1 MKIKKNDKVI
11 VIAGKDKGKTGTVT
25 MAFPKVDQVLV
36 EGVNI
41 KKKHQKPRRGGQKG
55 QVVEKSLPIH
65 VSNVMLVDPKTGK
78 RTRVGIVR
86 KDGKSSRIT
95 KKSKSELV

>member
-1 MKIKKNDKVI
+1 MKIRKNDKVV

-25 MAFPKVDQVLV
+25 VALPKTNQVVV

-41 KKKHQKPRRGGQKG
+41 KKKHQKARRGGQKG
-55 QVVEKSLPIH
+55 QVVEKALPIH
-65 VSNVMLVDPKTGK
+65 VSNVMIVDPKSGK
-78 RTRVGIVR
+78 RTRLGFTR
-86 KDGKSSRIT
+86 KDGKRTRIT

>member
-1 MKIKKNDKVI
+1 MKIKKNDKVT

-25 MAFPKVDQVLV
+25 LALPKTNQVIV

-41 KKKHQKPRRGGQKG
+41 RKKHQKPRRGGQKG
-55 QVVEKSLPIH
+55 QIIEKSMPIH
-65 VSNVMLVDPKTGK
+65 ASNVMIVDPKSGK
-78 RTRVGIVR
+78 QTRVGIQR
-86 KDGKSSRIT
+86 KDGKRTRIT

>member
-25 MAFPKVDQVLV
+25 AAFPKLDSIIV

-41 KKKHQKPRRGGQKG
+41 KKKHQKARRGGQQG
-55 QVVEKSLPIH
+55 QMVEKSLPIH
-65 VSNVMLVDPKTGK
+65 VSNVMIVDPKTGK
-78 RTRVGIVR
+78 RTRLATVR
-86 KDGKSSRIT
+86 KNGKSSRVT

>member
-1 MKIKKNDKVI
+1 MKIKKNDKVV

-25 MAFPKVDQVLV
+25 SAFPKLDQVIV

-55 QVVEKSLPIH
+55 QVVEKALPIH
-65 VSNVMLVDPKTGK
+65 VSNVMILDPKSGK
-78 RTRVGIVR
+78 RTRVGFLR
-86 KDGKSSRIT
+86 KDGKRSRIT

>member
-11 VIAGKDKGKTGTVT
+11 VIAGKDKGRTGTVT
-25 MAFPKVDQVLV
+25 AAFPKTDQVIV

-41 KKKHQKPRRGGQKG
+41 KKKHQKARRGGQKG
-55 QVVEKSLPIH
+55 QMVEKSLPIH
-65 VSNVMLVDPKTGK
+65 VSNVMIVDPKSDK
-78 RTRVGIVR
+78 RTRLGTVR

-95 KKSKSELV
+95 KKSKSEL